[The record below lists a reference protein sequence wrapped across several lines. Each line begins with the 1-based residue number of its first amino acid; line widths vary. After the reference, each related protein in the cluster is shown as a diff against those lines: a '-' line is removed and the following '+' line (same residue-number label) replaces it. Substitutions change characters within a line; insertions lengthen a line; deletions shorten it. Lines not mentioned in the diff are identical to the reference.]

1 MPGIKNMWKKS
12 ILFEIIDRRNPGIP
26 VESFTLTI
34 PPESMEVEEEQRISR
49 TDTFGGVFIDDYGE
63 GVKPIKISGHTGGST
78 LRETYSSGST
88 AASSKIDK
96 SKKYNGRE
104 AFFYFRDHL
113 MRYKSKKSVRNEYQH
128 YDLRIYDLSLVPSAR
143 VMDKY
148 AVETLSD
155 AYECY
160 LEKFKLTRNKERP
173 LFYNYAIELTGIRSL
188 GEYKERAPS
197 PISTTRSPLSIIGG
211 IRRGLRLTKGYFTT
225 VENVMDQVT
234 NVLDIVDELESQ
246 MKAFIHRTEAL
257 IYYPAVLASRAAS
270 MIKDLTNEIESS
282 EDEIIV
288 NQGKSELEY
297 YEILSITRETQAGSD
312 ALVTFGKTPGAY
324 GSLIRD
330 ISEESSR
337 INSGLIRFE
346 ELSEEESEI
355 VSNALDVSISEDKSY
370 YIYGY
375 IIVTTDQTTT
385 LERLSL
391 KHFGSLAFLDL
402 IALFNG
408 IEGDDEIFAGDIIKV
423 PVVVLGK
430 TPEDNLIYTT
440 LRSDVYGSDKR
451 LNAGGEYVI
460 MASGDFARIEGI
472 ENFMQAINLRLNEK
486 LGSRLRLTIYGIR
499 DSIGFAMGEATP
511 ISYIIS
517 NIKDTLIQDPRVDSV
532 DNIRLAIGEDI
543 IQMSMNVYSIKVG
556 EVLPFKGGI
565 K

>member
-1 MPGIKNMWKKS
+1 
-12 ILFEIIDRRNPGIP
+12 
-26 VESFTLTI
+26 
-34 PPESMEVEEEQRISR
+34 
-49 TDTFGGVFIDDYGE
+49 
-63 GVKPIKISGHTGGST
+63 
-78 LRETYSSGST
+78 
-88 AASSKIDK
+88 
-96 SKKYNGRE
+96 
-104 AFFYFRDHL
+104 
-113 MRYKSKKSVRNEYQH
+113 
-128 YDLRIYDLSLVPSAR
+128 
-143 VMDKY
+143 
-148 AVETLSD
+148 
-155 AYECY
+155 
-160 LEKFKLTRNKERP
+160 
-173 LFYNYAIELTGIRSL
+173 
-188 GEYKERAPS
+188 
-197 PISTTRSPLSIIGG
+197 
-211 IRRGLRLTKGYFTT
+211 
-225 VENVMDQVT
+225 MDQVT

>member
-1 MPGIKNMWKKS
+1 MPEIKNMWKKS
-12 ILFEIIDRRNPGIP
+12 ILFEIVDRRNPGIP
-26 VESFTLTI
+26 IEAFTLTI
-34 PPESMEVEEEQRISR
+34 PPESMEIEEEQRVSR

-113 MRYKSKKSVRNEYQH
+113 MRYKSKKSVKNEYQY
-128 YDLRIYDLSLVPSAR
+128 YDLRIYDLSLVPSVR

-173 LFYNYAIELTGIRSL
+173 LFYNYTIELTGIRSL
-188 GEYKERAPS
+188 GDYQERVPS
-197 PISTTRSPLSIIGG
+197 PVSTTRSPLSIIGVM
-211 IRRGLRLTKGYFTT
+211 RRGLNTIRGYFTT
-225 VENVMDQVT
+225 VKTVMDQVT
-234 NVLDIVDELESQ
+234 NVLDIIDELELQ
-246 MKAFIHRTEAL
+246 MKAYIHRTKVL
-257 IYYPAVLASRAAS
+257 IYYPATLASRAAS
-270 MIKDLTNEIESS
+270 MIKDLTNETEDS
-282 EDEIIV
+282 EEEMII

-297 YEILSITRETQAGSD
+297 YEILSIARETQAGSE

-330 ISEESSR
+330 ISEEGSR
-337 INSGLIRFE
+337 ISSGLIRFE

-355 VSNALDVSISEDKSY
+355 ISNALDVSISEDKSY

-375 IIVTTDQTTT
+375 IIVTADQTTT

-391 KHFGSLAFLDL
+391 KHFGSLAFIDL

-532 DNIRLAIGEDI
+532 DNIRLAISEDI
-543 IQMSMNVYSIKVG
+543 IQTSMNIYSIKVG